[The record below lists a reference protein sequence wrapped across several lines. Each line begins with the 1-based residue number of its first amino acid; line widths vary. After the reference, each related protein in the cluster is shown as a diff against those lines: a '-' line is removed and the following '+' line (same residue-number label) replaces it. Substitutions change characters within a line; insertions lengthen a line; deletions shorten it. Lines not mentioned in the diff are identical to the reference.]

1 MRLRTASLHSAASST
16 ARQGATPF
24 DPPLTRRAWLG
35 GVAVLML
42 ARPASAGGWEK
53 IDEDDGIRVFR
64 KEVPGSPLVAFRG
77 EGMVHSPIE
86 KILWVIADDVHRAEW
101 TDRLEKSR
109 VLEQRSQ
116 SESVIYQH
124 YSMPFP
130 VSDRDYV
137 YYGRATRNRAGGVT
151 IDLRSVT
158 HPKAPPTVGVR
169 AKLMFGRYV
178 LLPKGPSAT
187 YVVVEMHT
195 DPMGSIPS
203 WLVNLVQKS
212 WPMNTIQGLR
222 SQVNKPFVGRVELR
236 LAR

>member
-1 MRLRTASLHSAASST
+1 MALL
-16 ARQGATPF
+16 
-24 DPPLTRRAWLG
+24 L
-35 GVAVLML
+35 L

-53 IDEDDGIRVFR
+53 IDEEDGIRVFR
-64 KEVPGSPLVAFRG
+64 KEMPGSPLVAFRG
-77 EGMVHSPIE
+77 EGMVYSPIE
-86 KILWVIADDVHRAEW
+86 KILWVLADDAHRAQW

-116 SESVIYQH
+116 SESIIYQH
-124 YSMPFP
+124 YGMPFP

-137 YYGRATRNRAGGVT
+137 YYGRATRNAAGGVT

-169 AKLMFGRYV
+169 AKLMFGRYT
-178 LLPKGPSAT
+178 LIPKGRSAT
-187 YVVVEMHT
+187 FVVVEMHT

-212 WPMNTIQGLR
+212 WPLKTIQGLR
-222 SQVNKPFVGRVELR
+222 QQVKKAFVGRIEL
-236 LAR
+236 AAPKPK